1 MNPFNRSGNE
11 KVAAVLTVVIGVFV
25 GVIVGYF
32 AYAVSGG
39 ADGASSFA
47 RWLDY
52 PLRSGWIWWA
62 LTGAV
67 VSVAVIYIRRLLS
80 KSE

>member
-1 MNPFNRSGNE
+1 MNPYNWSGNE
-11 KVAAVLTVVIGVFV
+11 RIAAVLTIVI
-25 GVIVGYF
+25 GVIVGIIAGYF
-32 AYAVSGG
+32 VYAVSGG
-39 ADGASSFA
+39 ADGVSSFA

-67 VSVAVIYIRRLLS
+67 VSIAVIYIRRLLS

>member
-1 MNPFNRSGNE
+1 MNSFNWTSNE
-11 KVAAVLTVVIGVFV
+11 KIAVVLTVVIGVIF

-32 AYAVSGG
+32 VYAVSGG
-39 ADGASSFA
+39 ADGVSSLA

-67 VSVAVIYIRRLLS
+67 VSIAVIYIRRLSS
-80 KSE
+80 K